1 MTRYRVTRLPGNP
14 VIRPGMDA
22 RMGSNIQGPSV
33 IRVPDWVKDPLG
45 RYYCYFADH
54 KGDYIRLAYA
64 DAPEGPWQVHGPGS
78 LALPESLFP
87 TVSPPVPADIASGDR
102 LPGRAPDGTPGIPDP
117 MEDAT
122 HPHIAS
128 PDVHVDDAKRRI
140 VMYFHGLAGFR
151 TQRSRVALSED
162 GLRFQALPDLL
173 GPSYFRVFRHGGWT
187 YALAMP
193 GIMFRSKDGLTG
205 FERGPTL
212 FPGTQR
218 HTALRLRGD
227 TLEVFWTRVGDTPES
242 ILLSTVDLSGDWMG
256 WRAEGEAVVL
266 RPETDWEGAGLPLE
280 RSWRGAIN
288 HPVNQLR
295 DPCILEENGRVLL
308 YYAVQGEAGIAV
320 AELTPGS
327 QDRF

>member
-1 MTRYRVTRLPGNP
+1 MNRYAVTRLAGNP

-33 IRVPDWVKDPLG
+33 IRVPDWVRHPMG

-64 DAPEGPWQVHGPGS
+64 DAPEGPWTVHAPGS
-78 LALPESLFP
+78 LTLADSLFP
-87 TVSPPVPADIASGDR
+87 TTSPPVPANVADGDR
-102 LPGRAPDGTPGIPDP
+102 LPGRAPPGTPGIPDP
-117 MEDAT
+117 MVDAT

-128 PDVHVDDAKRRI
+128 PDVHVDDATQRI

-162 GLRFQALPDLL
+162 GIGFRALPDLL

-193 GIMFRSKDGLTG
+193 GIVFRSKDGLTG

-227 TLEVFWTRVGDTPES
+227 RLEVFWTRVGDLPES
-242 ILLSTVDLSGDWMG
+242 ILVSDIDLSGDWMS
-256 WRAEGEAVVL
+256 WRATGEATLL
-266 RPETDWEGAGLPLE
+266 RPVEPWEGANLPLAP
-280 RSWRGAIN
+280 SWRGAIN
-288 HPVNQLR
+288 APVNQLR
-295 DPCILEENGRVLL
+295 DPCILEDAGRVLL

-320 AELTPGS
+320 AEL
-327 QDRF
+327 REV

>member
-1 MTRYRVTRLPGNP
+1 MTRYSVTRLTGNP
-14 VIRPGMDA
+14 IIRPGMDA
-22 RMGSNIQGPSV
+22 RMGANIQGPSV
-33 IRVPDWVKDPLG
+33 IRVPDWVTGRLG

-54 KGDYIRLAYA
+54 KGDYIRLAHA
-64 DAPEGPWQVHGPGS
+64 DAPEGPWHVHGPGS

-87 TVSPPVPADIASGDR
+87 TTPPVVPKDVASGDR
-102 LPGRAPDGTPGIPDP
+102 LPGRAPEGTPGIPDP

-122 HPHIAS
+122 IPHIAS
-128 PDVHVDDAKRRI
+128 PDVHVDEANRRI
-140 VMYFHGLAGFR
+140 VMYFHGLADFR
-151 TQRSRVALSED
+151 TQRSRVALSAD
-162 GLRFQALPDLL
+162 GLHFQALPELL

-193 GIMFRSKDGLTG
+193 GIVLRSKDGLTG

-242 ILLSTVDLSGDWMG
+242 ILLSTIDLSGDWMS

-266 RPETDWEGAGLPLE
+266 RPETAWEGAGLPLE

-288 HPVNQLR
+288 APVNQLR
-295 DPCILEENGRVLL
+295 DPCILEDEGRVLL
-308 YYAVQGEAGIAV
+308 FYAVQGEAGIAV
-320 AELTPGS
+320 AAL
-327 QDRF
+327 QDT

>member
-1 MTRYRVTRLPGNP
+1 MIRYSVTRLAGNP

-33 IRVPDWVKDPLG
+33 IRVPDWVRNPLG

-64 DAPEGPWQVHGPGS
+64 DAPEGPWTVHAPGS
-78 LALPESLFP
+78 LALADSLFP
-87 TVSPPVPADIASGDR
+87 TTSPPVPANVEDGDR
-102 LPGRAPDGTPGIPDP
+102 LPGRAPPGTPGIPDP

-128 PDVHVDDAKRRI
+128 PDVHVDDANKRI

-162 GLRFQALPDLL
+162 GLAFKALPDLL

-193 GIMFRSKDGLTG
+193 GIVFRSKDGLTA

-227 TLEVFWTRVGDTPES
+227 RLEVFWTRVGDLPEA
-242 ILLSTVDLSGDWMG
+242 ILLSEIDLTGDWMS
-256 WRAEGEAVVL
+256 WRAEGEATVL
-266 RPETDWEGAGLPLE
+266 RPVEPWEGSNLPLAP
-280 RSWRGAIN
+280 SWRGAIN
-288 HPVNQLR
+288 APVHQLR
-295 DPCILEENGRVLL
+295 DPCILEDAGRVLL
-308 YYAVQGEAGIAV
+308 FYAVQGEAGIAV
-320 AELTPGS
+320 AELH
-327 QDRF
+327 DA

>member
-1 MTRYRVTRLPGNP
+1 MTRYSVSRLPGNP
-14 VIRPGMDA
+14 AIRPGMDD
-22 RMGSNIQGPSV
+22 RMGANIQGPSV
-33 IRVPDWVKDPLG
+33 IRVPDWVKDRLG

-64 DAPEGPWQVHGPGS
+64 DAPEGPWKVHAPGS
-78 LALPESLFP
+78 LALPDSLFP
-87 TVSPPVPADIASGDR
+87 MTPPAIPAEVESGDR
-102 LPGRAPDGTPGIPDP
+102 LPGRAPKGTTGIPDP
-117 MEDAT
+117 MIDAT
-122 HPHIAS
+122 CPHIAS
-128 PDVHVDDAKRRI
+128 PDVHVDEANRRI
-140 VMYFHGLAGFR
+140 VMYFHGLADFR

-162 GLRFQALPDLL
+162 GIRFKALPDLL

-212 FPGTQR
+212 FPATQR

-227 TLEVFWTRVGDTPES
+227 ALEVFWTRVGDTPES
-242 ILLSTVDLSGDWMG
+242 ILLSTIDLTGDWMS
-256 WRAEGEAVVL
+256 WRAEGETVLL
-266 RPETDWEGAGLPLE
+266 RPEMAWEGADLPLE

-295 DPCILEENGRVLL
+295 DPCILEDGGRVFL
-308 YYAVQGEAGIAV
+308 YYAVQGEAGIGV
-320 AELTPGS
+320 AALTPG
-327 QDRF
+327 

>member
-1 MTRYRVTRLPGNP
+1 MTGYSVTRLPGNP
-14 VIRPGMDA
+14 IIGPALDE
-22 RMGSNIQGPSV
+22 RMGTNIQGPSV
-33 IRVPDWVKDPLG
+33 IRVPDWVGAPLG

-64 DAPEGPWQVHGPGS
+64 DAPEGPWRVHAPGS
-78 LALPESLFP
+78 LTLADSLYP
-87 TVSPPVPADIASGDR
+87 TTSPAVPADLQAGDR
-102 LPGRAPDGTPGIPDP
+102 LPGRAPDGMPGIPDP

-128 PDVHVDDAKRRI
+128 PDVHVDHENRRI

-162 GLRFQALPDLL
+162 GIRFKALPELL

-227 TLEVFWTRVGDTPES
+227 RLEVFWTRVGDMPES
-242 ILLSTVDLSGDWMG
+242 ILLSEIDLTGDWLSS
-256 WRAEGEAVVL
+256 RAEGERPVL
-266 RPETDWEGAGLPLE
+266 HPVEAWEGANLPLAP
-280 RSWRGAIN
+280 SWRGAIN
-288 HPVNQLR
+288 LPVRQLR
-295 DPCILEENGRVLL
+295 DPCILEDNGRVLL
-308 YYAVQGEAGIAV
+308 YYAVRGEAGIAV
-320 AELTPGS
+320 AELTPA
-327 QDRF
+327 